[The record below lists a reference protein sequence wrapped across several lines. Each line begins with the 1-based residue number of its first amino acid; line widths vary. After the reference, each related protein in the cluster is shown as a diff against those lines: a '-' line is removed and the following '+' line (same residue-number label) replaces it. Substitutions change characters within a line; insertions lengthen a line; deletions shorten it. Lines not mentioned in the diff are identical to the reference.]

1 MRQITTPGLESE
13 GEWEK
18 RRSQGSSRTKREG
31 QVCSFPADRLGEW
44 LLQNSFCS
52 RFPVPQDEHEG
63 SCFCHQILLSNDVQA
78 PPPHPSSLQKER
90 KKGAPGIRRA
100 ERRTIGEEGQAAAVG
115 EQKGGPAA
123 GGGEPREQGGVAP
136 ICPAGCWACRS
147 LSHPLSWAIG
157 PAP

>member
-52 RFPVPQDEHEG
+52 RFPGPQDEHEG

-90 KKGAPGIRRA
+90 KKERSSWDQEGREKNNRGGGLGCCGGGT
-100 ERRTIGEEGQAAAVG
+100 ERRPGCRRRGAARARRC
-115 EQKGGPAA
+115 GPH
-123 GGGEPREQGGVAP
+123 
-136 ICPAGCWACRS
+136 
-147 LSHPLSWAIG
+147 LSCGLLG
-157 PAP
+157 L